1 MYLVSEERIKVLLI
15 NSVSSLLLL
24 ILSFT
29 VQSPKLYSADIYDE
43 GDRDALLA
51 LYNSLEN
58 NSAKSSLGWIT
69 SQENFSLW
77 QGIRVTRFTVGDDEL
92 VRVSGIDLSDRN
104 LSGMIPPLR
113 LDSLRFLDLSENSL
127 RGDLSKLTAPFLD
140 TLIVSDN
147 EFSFAIDSFPL
158 FNSLSYL
165 DMEGNEVYGL
175 LENLKLS
182 PTLKHLNLSE
192 NEIEGGVPYRK
203 FDSLVYIKVRRNKL
217 EWYYS
222 PILPHHEYIDLSEN
236 EIYSPFPE
244 VVGMNNLEYLDLSLN
259 SFIDLRPFEG
269 PKLHTVDL
277 RSNNFSDSIPSIR
290 ITTPPSAEWPKGYS
304 LNLANNGFRKG
315 YGNIYVSD
323 ANYVELSFNKIE
335 NANEKIHAPGARLFM
350 RNNRIKSLH
359 LDSIDMNAET
369 LYLSDNLID
378 TILGKGQ
385 QNLPVIQLRQNYL
398 TFRDLEQVPKEN
410 FETFLGSY
418 DNQYYEVPIIHDE
431 EEQLLSIG
439 YGTNQKETVTWIFPS
454 GEEVEGTST
463 PLKEVGN
470 IIVEV
475 NHIDFPEL
483 TLTGSIYI
491 QAAAAE
497 QDLKGL
503 RRIAVDLNQNNWYKN
518 NFWDEIEDGTFT
530 EELDSLYGI
539 QSENFAT
546 QEGFLSH
553 AVQVDLSWNNLKGS
567 LSKLELP
574 KTDNIDLSHNKI
586 SAIDTIAYTSGNIT
600 LKDNE
605 IERAPLIIDSNIEN
619 LDISY
624 NQLPFIELDKIAQ
637 SGPINNLTAKPQYP
651 VVELSENMSY
661 LICKDSLESNTF
673 TWLKNNEEI
682 PMADSHIFQPQ
693 ESGTYVC
700 EVSNPQWD
708 WSYRTEPYQFIF
720 KSVEEPDSEVQ
731 RPFRILAVYNTK
743 GQQIQLKSKASLEYD
758 LNNLQGILPRGS
770 YLVITEKSNG
780 AYSYHKVFIEN

>member
-104 LSGMIPPLR
+104 LSGMIPSLR

-192 NEIEGGVPYRK
+192 NEIKGGVPYRK

-259 SFIDLRPFEG
+259 SFIDLQPFEG

-378 TILGKGQ
+378 TILGEGKQ
-385 QNLPVIQLRQNYL
+385 DLPVIQLRQNYL

-431 EEQLLSIG
+431 EQNNLSIG
-439 YGTNQKETVTWIFPS
+439 YGTNEKETVTWLFPS
-454 GEEVEGTST
+454 GDTVNGTTT
-463 PLKEVGN
+463 PLLEVGN
-470 IIVEV
+470 IIVNV
-475 NHIDFPEL
+475 NHSDFPEL

-491 QAAAAE
+491 QAAASV
-497 QDLKGL
+497 QDLEGL
-503 RRIAVDLNQNNWYKN
+503 QRIAVDLNQTDWYKN
-518 NFWDEIEDGTFT
+518 NFWDEIEEGTFT
-530 EELDSLYGI
+530 EELDSLFGVRS
-539 QSENFAT
+539 QNFAT
-546 QEGFLSH
+546 QDGFLSH
-553 AVQVDLSWNNLKGS
+553 AVQVDLSWNNLEGS
-567 LSKLELP
+567 LSKLALP
-574 KTDNIDLSHNKI
+574 RTNNIDLSHNKI
-586 SAIDTIAYTSGNIT
+586 ASIDTIAFTSGNIT
-600 LKDNE
+600 LTDNE
-605 IERAPLIIDSNIEN
+605 IETAPLIIDCTIQN
-619 LDISY
+619 LDISF
-624 NQLPFIELDKIAQ
+624 NQLPFIELEKIIQ
-637 SGPINNLTAKPQYP
+637 SEDINKLTANPQYP
-651 VVELSENMSY
+651 NLALIENMGS
-661 LICKDSLESNTF
+661 LICKDSLESNSF
-673 TWLKNNEEI
+673 KWLKNNEEI
-682 PMADSHIFQPQ
+682 PLAESHIFRPQ
-693 ESGTYVC
+693 ESGSYVC
-700 EVSNPQWD
+700 EISNSQWS
-708 WSYRTEPYQFIF
+708 WSYKTQPYQFVF
-720 KSVEEPDSEVQ
+720 KSVDKPETTVQ
-731 RPFRILAVYNTK
+731 KPFRIIAVFNTK
-743 GQQIQLKSKASLEYD
+743 GQKIELNSMSPIEYD
-758 LNNLQGILPRGS
+758 LKNLQGILPRGS
-770 YLVITEKSNG
+770 YLVITETSNN